1 MSQDSALL
9 KEISSKLTQLLTLF
23 KLTNR
28 DIIRKAKE
36 EITNDPVSSKVL
48 ELADGTLSAI
58 PFKQKIANETKVSEK
73 TVERRISDLLDMGAL
88 ITIRKG
94 REIFYE
100 NSGLLD

>member
-1 MSQDSALL
+1 MSQDSTLL
-9 KEISSKLTQLLTLF
+9 REISFKLTQLLALF

-58 PFKQKIANETKVSEK
+58 SFKQKIANETKVSEK
-73 TVERRISDLLDMGAL
+73 TVERRISELLDMGAL
-88 ITIRKG
+88 FTIRKG